1 MRRRHL
7 AEATMAESTFTD
19 PLAQAFYR
27 QGETELERTQS
38 AEAVLRQAE
47 AFGQKDARSHVMQSA
62 FYFLA
67 AAHFLESRDAGESA
81 HAYHQAGQQLHR
93 IGQFTQAARAYS
105 SAGRQAER
113 AASRTN
119 GTSQHELQHLAVRS
133 YSRANH
139 CFAEV
144 GELGWSEAEY
154 LNERNARVTWAKMEG
169 KHPWGQLAWKV
180 TSNYGTSFS
189 RWGLWVSGTVGVFSV
204 LYELF
209 FNLQWLQPMET
220 GAVAVWIP
228 FWSALYYSVNVTA
241 ALGLVD
247 YQPTHVLSQAVVVIN
262 VLAGYIL
269 LGIGIGIIG
278 RMIRTR

>member
-1 MRRRHL
+1 
-7 AEATMAESTFTD
+7 MAETIFTD
-19 PLAQAFYR
+19 PIEQEFYR

-38 AEAVLRQAE
+38 AEAVLRKAE
-47 AFGQKDARSHVMQSA
+47 AYGQKDARSEVMQSA

-67 AAHFLESRDAGESA
+67 AAHFLEPRDAAESA
-81 HAYHQAGQQLHR
+81 RAYHQAGQQLHR

-209 FNLQWLQPMET
+209 FNLQWLQPTET